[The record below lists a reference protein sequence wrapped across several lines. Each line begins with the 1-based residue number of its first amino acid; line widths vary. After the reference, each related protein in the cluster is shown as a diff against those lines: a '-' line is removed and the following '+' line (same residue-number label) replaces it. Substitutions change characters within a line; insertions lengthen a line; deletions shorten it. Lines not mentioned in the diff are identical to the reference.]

1 VLARV
6 EVPGLK
12 YLVGHYIAEALKSP
26 DELQHECT
34 TVHLLE
40 VRYLLKHPQ
49 DRTVMTQ
56 VLELLEHEQPPLL
69 LASFLTGHGVRLT
82 RSTTIV
88 TVASRQAS
96 NADEAQVTVDS
107 RGRVLGGEDL
117 RHGSIGVEAIGEVSI
132 GPSIDEVPIG
142 PPIGEVSI
150 EPSIDEV
157 PIGPPIW

>member
-40 VRYLLKHPQ
+40 VRYLLKHAQ
-49 DRTVMTQ
+49 DGAVMTQ

-69 LASFLTGHGVRLT
+69 LASFLTGYGVRLT
-82 RSTTIV
+82 RGTTIV
-88 TVASRQAS
+88 DVASRQAGDV
-96 NADEAQVTVDS
+96 DEAQVTVDS

-117 RHGSIGVEAIGEVSI
+117 RHGSIGVEATSA
-132 GPSIDEVPIG
+132 
-142 PPIGEVSI
+142 
-150 EPSIDEV
+150 
-157 PIGPPIW
+157 